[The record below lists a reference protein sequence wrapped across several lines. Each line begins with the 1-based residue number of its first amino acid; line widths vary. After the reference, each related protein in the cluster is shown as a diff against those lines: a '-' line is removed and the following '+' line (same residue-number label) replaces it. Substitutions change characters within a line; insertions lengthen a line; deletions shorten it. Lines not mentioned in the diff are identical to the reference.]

1 MPATDRDPNGGSM
14 LLRISE
20 ITGGGGYIGPI
31 KKYPEKRVSG

>member
-14 LLRISE
+14 ILRIME
-20 ITGGGGYIGPI
+20 ITGGGDIGPI